1 MHRVPLVLS
10 LLVGALL
17 AIAAT
22 GASPAS
28 AACTAG
34 SKSDSAKIQLW
45 ADKGC
50 GGATAQIGFAGED
63 DRPDFRSFLT
73 RSGEVKNVN
82 NDRSSIGLAGGWCAK
97 LFEPL
102 NYGDGD
108 EGIFCAVGRVTY
120 YDIGA
125 LNDRSS
131 SMRVCPESDRG
142 LCNRIP
148 KSNVSPTPTPTP
160 TPDPTDPCADG
171 ACEEPT
177 DPCLTDGICD
187 DGSGGSGE
195 GDGSGEGGEAFGRY
209 DGLRFDRAGRGCR
222 GSSTSGAR
230 AMRTWLREESG
241 VPIRRTSQLYRCGK
255 RPARGKRR
263 DLHSEG
269 RAVDVVPTSEE
280 GALDIITL
288 LLADE
293 YALAR
298 RMGVQEIIYDGR
310 VWSSARP
317 TRQLRRY
324 RGSSPHRRSLHIGL
338 NKRGATMKT
347 SFWEG
352 R

>member
-1 MHRVPLVLS
+1 MRRLPVVLS
-10 LLVGALL
+10 LLLGVLL
-17 AIAAT
+17 A
-22 GASPAS
+22 GASLGVSPAS

-34 SKSDSAKIQLW
+34 SKSDAAKVQLW

-63 DRPDFRSFLT
+63 DRPDFRSFAT
-73 RSGEVKNVN
+73 RSGEVKNIN

-97 LFEPL
+97 LFDPL
-102 NYGDGD
+102 NYGEGD
-108 EGIFCAVGRVTY
+108 AGIFCAVGRTTY
-120 YDIGA
+120 HDIGG
-125 LNDRSS
+125 LNDRAS
-131 SMRVCPESDRG
+131 SMRVCPETDRG

-148 KSNVSPTPTPTP
+148 KSEVTPTPTP
-160 TPDPTDPCADG
+160 TPEPTPDPCAEG
-171 ACEEPT
+171 ACEEPPP
-177 DPCLTDGICD
+177 DPCETEGICD
-187 DGSGGSGE
+187 DGGE
-195 GDGSGEGGEAFGRY
+195 VPGELEEFGPN

-230 AMRTWLREESG
+230 ALRTWLREESG
-241 VPIRRTSQLYRCGK
+241 VPIKRTGQLYRCGR

-269 RAVDVVPTSEE
+269 RAIDVVPTSEE
-280 GALDIITL
+280 GALDLITL

-324 RGSSPHRRSLHIGL
+324 RGRSPHRRSVHVGL
-338 NKRGATMKT
+338 NKRGAAMRT
-347 SFWEG
+347 SFWDG